1 MLGTGKKKGESW
13 NRREG
18 QTEEENRPWWLAKL
32 SSKGK
37 GIQVSKVGH
46 SNTGSASNMLAIH
59 NRTLRMNSRS
69 VDEREILINIGR
81 HGFLSSVQA
90 CTQLKHIETDIGLP
104 SLLDVHISP
113 IKN

>member
-13 NRREG
+13 NRREE
-18 QTEEENRPWWLAKL
+18 QTEEENRPWWMAKL

-46 SNTGSASNMLAIH
+46 SSTGSAGNMLVIH

-69 VDEREILINIGR
+69 VDEREIR
-81 HGFLSSVQA
+81 ERER
-90 CTQLKHIETDIGLP
+90 ETHRLAKGM
-104 SLLDVHISP
+104 SF
-113 IKN
+113 